1 MQRKHSS
8 IFRQIVFAG
17 ALCAAVSSSAF
28 AQGRGGAEFPSERIF
43 NALGLKE
50 GFTVGE
56 IGAGSGQ
63 LSIEAA
69 KIVGATGKVYT
80 SELGDDRVRS
90 LESAVK
96 KSGLAHVTVL
106 TGDPNKTNF
115 SVACCDAIFMHN
127 VYHHFDDPAAMNESI
142 LQSLKPG
149 GRVAI
154 IDFVPNHGRE
164 AEEPKNRDNEKT
176 HGVTA
181 DSVARELKAAGFE
194 AVASEAGGER
204 WFIVVGVKPA
214 R

>member
-8 IFRQIVFAG
+8 IFHQIFAA

-28 AQGRGGAEFPSERIF
+28 AQERGGADFPTERIF

-50 GFTVGE
+50 GVTVGE
-56 IGAGSGQ
+56 IGAGSGE
-63 LSIEAA
+63 LSLEAA
-69 KIVGATGKVYT
+69 RIVGATGKVYT
-80 SELGDDRVRS
+80 SELGDNRVRS
-90 LESAVK
+90 LEGAVE

-106 TGDPNKTNF
+106 AGEPNKTKF
-115 SVACCDAIFMHN
+115 PVECCDAIFMRN
-127 VYHHFDDPAAMNESI
+127 VYHHFDDPAAMNTSI
-142 LQSLKPG
+142 FQSLKPG

-154 IDFVPNHGRE
+154 VDFVPNHGRE
-164 AEEPKNRDNEKT
+164 AEEPKDRDNEKT

-194 AVASEAGGER
+194 DVASEAGGER
-204 WFIVVGVKPA
+204 WFIVVGVKPV